1 MFKCLLSD
9 IYYKEYP
16 IFDKLLSR
24 YNLIN
29 DSSTIKSSSSTEK
42 KFSCV
47 FIVNIIINSLAIRLN
62 KYKFINVI
70 VLII

>member
-9 IYYKEYP
+9 ITAYYKEYP
-16 IFDKLLSR
+16 IFD
-24 YNLIN
+24 NL
-29 DSSTIKSSSSTEK
+29 STIKSSSSTAK
-42 KFSCV
+42 KFRCV